1 MRHAKHTCCLKYS
14 EIPYIFKG
22 NEKDVE
28 QRRGTSCA
36 IPYETSIIKFAPH
49 VQVIGYKRYI
59 IKIEKKTI
67 DHKNSI
73 SKYCKKNWN
82 ENELV
87 NFIRLN

>member
-1 MRHAKHTCCLKYS
+1 MRDGEELLAR
-14 EIPYIFKG
+14 
-22 NEKDVE
+22 
-28 QRRGTSCA
+28 RRGTSCA

-73 SKYCKKNWN
+73 SKYLLAKMTFRDYGIFNVLSK
-82 ENELV
+82 
-87 NFIRLN
+87 